1 MYIMKIYQPIL
12 QTMSAYNERKNFLR
26 QSIIAYYD
34 LETVSNRVEK
44 EIYINCAINVAKTL
58 RSMSELDQIKDEYYS
73 ITRIIKLAEWIIK
86 HIENEKQKVA
96 IRCLKLI
103 KKSNEETSIKN
114 LQFLYDLA
122 IKYPKNEEEDEIKLN
137 DEINFKTKNK
147 NMTLAEYVF
156 RYFRYFNNNNPVTL
170 LDSKAFQFKELL
182 SDETFVITPSS
193 KTTLITAYCQ
203 SGKTFLVIPVTL
215 IYLALG
221 LTPVM
226 VVLDKSQA
234 KQLMRRLRTYCKD
247 LKNHLRSLGHFTE
260 EQLNV
265 FNDTFLYYDSR
276 VKKSEDDNSLGLA
289 LTGEKPRII
298 IAIKHYQHI
307 ERINASINEFSNVV
321 LIADEA
327 QVSCC
332 YKNIDSDTYHDPSVK
347 YDNEFVKL
355 RESSQKYIAVS
366 ATVQDVIMVD
376 KTLYSDNIVY
386 IPPND
391 YYTGILNWQFKHID
405 KDEGNAVVRI
415 LNELSVEKP
424 IVRYDRRHNVTNE
437 HPIIV
442 LIKTERKKEDHLS
455 LMNSFITGRL
465 STTITE
471 GDWCVIVEHGECF
484 YVYHSSLV
492 DETIMIEEKE
502 STMKNI
508 DDDISVHYFTSNA
521 IDISDIF
528 QYIAYEGV
536 KRFQRIALISYD
548 MCKEAISFT
557 SHYDKPQNY
566 HLTHGIFLLGPKT
579 SIATATQTMNRLS
592 GNHGDNIRP
601 VIYTTEK
608 TKKDVL
614 NGFAIHDEQI
624 KELISI
630 SQKGN
635 VCISSEY
642 LETFPMFK
650 NRHSANYNK
659 VKGIEKNLI
668 ENPNKSEEEKILEK
682 PELDCINFLCK
693 INDEYEEEK
702 RKNIEL
708 YGEEYYGDDKNESDD
723 ENETEGK
730 YYILDSDNVRRNTLQ
745 YKIIEE
751 SYKQLIDHNCNGKNV
766 LRTQLIDWLLDTE
779 ELKHLTDQSIKGSF
793 DAGIKTH
800 MVKCNDINT
809 NGLLYW
815 NEKNRVYVRLNL

>member
-1 MYIMKIYQPIL
+1 
-12 QTMSAYNERKNFLR
+12 MSAYSERKNFLH
-26 QSIIAYYD
+26 QEIIGYHD
-34 LETVSNRVEK
+34 LEGVSNRVEK
-44 EIYINCAINVAKTL
+44 EIYVNCAINVAKTL
-58 RSMSELDQIKDEYYS
+58 RSMSELAPIKCEYYS
-73 ITRIIKLAEWIIK
+73 ITRIIKLAEWLIK
-86 HIENEKQKVA
+86 HIKEEKQKIA
-96 IRCLKLI
+96 KLI
-103 KKSNEETSIKN
+103 FRNIKQNKKEETFIKN

-137 DEINFKTKNK
+137 NEINLKNE
-147 NMTLAEYVF
+147 NNSMTLAEYVF

-170 LDSKAFQFKELL
+170 LDSKAFQYKELL
-182 SDETFVITPSS
+182 SDETFVIIPSN
-193 KTTLITAYCQ
+193 KTSLITAYCQ
-203 SGKTFLVIPVTL
+203 SGKTFLVIPVAL

-221 LTPVM
+221 MTPVM

-247 LKNHLRSLGHFTE
+247 LKNHLRELGHFTE
-260 EQLNV
+260 DELNV
-265 FNDTFLYYDSR
+265 FNDSFLYYDSR
-276 VKKSEDDNSLGLA
+276 VKKSEDDDSLGLA

-307 ERINASINEFSNVV
+307 ERINEMVNEFSNIV

-332 YKNIDSDTYHDPSVK
+332 YKNTDSDTYHDPSVK

-355 RESSQKYIAVS
+355 REASNKYIAVS

-391 YYTGILNWQFKHID
+391 YYTGIANWQFKHID
-405 KDEGNAVVRI
+405 KEENAVVRI
-415 LNELSVEKP
+415 LDELSTEKP

-455 LMNSFITGRL
+455 LMKFFISGRL
-465 STTITE
+465 SHTITE

-484 YVYHSSLV
+484 YLYHSSLV
-492 DETIMIEEKE
+492 DETVVIEEKE
-502 STMKNI
+502 SIIKKI
-508 DDDISVHYFTSNA
+508 DDDISAHYFSSNQ
-521 IDISDIF
+521 IDISDVF
-528 QYIAYEGV
+528 QYLAYEGV
-536 KRFQRIALISYD
+536 KRFSRIALISYD

-566 HLTHGIFLLGPKT
+566 HLTHGIFQLGPKT

-614 NGFAIHDEQI
+614 NGFAIHDDQV

-630 SQKGN
+630 SQIGN

-642 LETFPMFK
+642 LESYPIFK
-650 NRHSANYNK
+650 NRHSSNYNK

-668 ENPNKSEEEKILEK
+668 ENPNKSDEEKILEK

-693 INDEYEEEK
+693 INDEYEDEK
-702 RKNIEL
+702 KKNIEL
-708 YGEEYYGDDKNESDD
+708 YGEGYYKEKGESDGESDDD
-723 ENETEGK
+723 ENEGGIIIIKRNDLKTEKQIALFNSVFKELSKNKNKWIAKTQVLEQSGSQNQSWHWHKYGK
-730 YYILDSDNVRRNTLQ
+730 HTDDENTKEGILLS
-745 YKIIEE
+745 K
-751 SYKQLIDHNCNGKNV
+751 KN
-766 LRTQLIDWLLDTE
+766 
-779 ELKHLTDQSIKGSF
+779 
-793 DAGIKTH
+793 
-800 MVKCNDINT
+800 
-809 NGLLYW
+809 
-815 NEKNRVYVRLNL
+815 NRWFFRLN

>member
-1 MYIMKIYQPIL
+1 
-12 QTMSAYNERKNFLR
+12 
-26 QSIIAYYD
+26 
-34 LETVSNRVEK
+34 
-44 EIYINCAINVAKTL
+44 
-58 RSMSELDQIKDEYYS
+58 
-73 ITRIIKLAEWIIK
+73 
-86 HIENEKQKVA
+86 
-96 IRCLKLI
+96 
-103 KKSNEETSIKN
+103 
-114 LQFLYDLA
+114 
-122 IKYPKNEEEDEIKLN
+122 
-137 DEINFKTKNK
+137 
-147 NMTLAEYVF
+147 MTLAEYVF
-156 RYFRYFNNNNPVTL
+156 RYFRNTNHVTL
-170 LDSKAFQFKELL
+170 LDSKGFQFKEIL
-182 SDETFVITPSS
+182 SDESFVIIPSS

-226 VVLDKSQA
+226 IVLDKSQA

-260 EQLNV
+260 DELNV
-265 FNDTFLYYDSR
+265 FNDIFLYYDSR
-276 VKKSEDDNSLGLA
+276 VKKSEDDNGLSLS

-307 ERINASINEFSNVV
+307 ERINASVNEFSKIV

-332 YKNIDSDTYHDPSVK
+332 YKNIDSNTYHDPSVK
-347 YDNEFVKL
+347 YDNEFIKL
-355 RESSQKYIAVS
+355 REASYKYIAVS

-405 KDEGNAVVRI
+405 KDENAVVRI
-415 LNELSVEKP
+415 LDELSVEKLT
-424 IVRYDRRHNVTNE
+424 VRYDRRHNVENE

-442 LIKTERKKEDHLS
+442 LIKTDRKKEDHLL
-455 LMNSFITGRL
+455 LMKYFIAGRL
-465 STTITE
+465 SPLISE
-471 GDWCVIVEHGECF
+471 ADWCVIVEHGECF
-484 YVYHSSLV
+484 YLYHSSTV
-492 DETIMIEEKE
+492 DGTIMIEEKE
-502 STMKNI
+502 SIMKDI
-508 DDDISVHYFTSNA
+508 GDDISVHYFTSNA

-528 QYIAYEGV
+528 QYLAYEGV

-566 HLTHGIFLLGPKT
+566 HLTHGIFQLGPKT

-614 NGFAIHDEQI
+614 NGFVIHDEQV

-630 SQKGN
+630 SQRGN

-642 LETFPMFK
+642 LESYPIFK
-650 NRHSANYNK
+650 NRHSSNYNK

-668 ENPNKSEEEKILEK
+668 ENPNKNEEGKILEK
-682 PELDCINFLCK
+682 PDLDCINFLCK
-693 INDEYEEEK
+693 INDDYEDEK
-702 RKNIEL
+702 KKNIEL
-708 YGEEYYGDDKNESDD
+708 YGDEYYGENESGGDDD
-723 ENETEGK
+723 ENEGG
-730 YYILDSDNVRRNTLQ
+730 
-745 YKIIEE
+745 II
-751 SYKQLIDHNCNGKNV
+751 I
-766 LRTQLIDWLLDTE
+766 
-779 ELKHLTDQSIKGSF
+779 IKR
-793 DAGIKTH
+793 ITH
-800 MVKCNDINT
+800 I
-809 NGLLYW
+809 W
-815 NEKNRVYVRLNL
+815 W

>member
-1 MYIMKIYQPIL
+1 
-12 QTMSAYNERKNFLR
+12 MSAYNERKNFLH
-26 QSIIAYYD
+26 QEIIGYHD
-34 LETVSNRVEK
+34 LEGVSNRVEK
-44 EIYINCAINVAKTL
+44 EIYVNCAINVAKTL
-58 RSMSELDQIKDEYYS
+58 RSMSELAPIKCEYYS
-73 ITRIIKLAEWIIK
+73 NTRIIKLAEWLIK
-86 HIENEKQKVA
+86 HIKEEKQKVA
-96 IRCLKLI
+96 KLI
-103 KKSNEETSIKN
+103 FRNMKRNIETSIRN
-114 LQFLYDLA
+114 LDYLYQLA
-122 IKYPKNEEEDEIKLN
+122 IKYPKNEGEDEIKLN
-137 DEINFKTKNK
+137 DEINFKTENVI
-147 NMTLAEYVF
+147 MTLAEYVF

-170 LDSKAFQFKELL
+170 LDSETFQFKQLL
-182 SDETFVITPSS
+182 SDETYVITPND

-221 LTPVM
+221 ITPVM
-226 VVLDKSQA
+226 IVLDKSQA

-260 EQLNV
+260 NELNV
-265 FNDTFLYYDSR
+265 FNDTFLYYDCR
-276 VKKSEDDNSLGLA
+276 VKKSEDDDSLGLA

-307 ERINASINEFSNVV
+307 ERINALVNEFSNIV
-321 LIADEA
+321 LVADEA

-332 YKNIDSDTYHDPSVK
+332 YKNMDSDTYHDPSVK

-355 RESSQKYIAVS
+355 REASNKYIAVS

-391 YYTGILNWQFKHID
+391 YYTGILNWYFKHIG
-405 KDEGNAVVRI
+405 KDEENAVVRI
-415 LNELSVEKP
+415 LNELSVEKT
-424 IVRYDRRHNVTNE
+424 IIRFDRRHNVTNE

-442 LIKTERKKEDHLS
+442 LVKTERKKEDHLS
-455 LMNSFITGRL
+455 LMKSFITGRL
-465 STTITE
+465 SRSITDA
-471 GDWCVIVEHGECF
+471 DWCVIVEHGECF
-484 YVYHSSLV
+484 YLYHSSLV
-492 DETIMIEEKE
+492 DEKVVIEEKE
-502 STMKNI
+502 SIMKNI
-508 DDDISVHYFTSNA
+508 DDDIYVHYFTSNA
-521 IDISDIF
+521 IDISDVF
-528 QYIAYEGV
+528 QYLAYEGV

-566 HLTHGIFLLGPKT
+566 HLTHGIFQLGPKT

-614 NGFAIHDEQI
+614 NGFAVHDEQV

-642 LETFPMFK
+642 LETYPIFK
-650 NRHSANYNK
+650 NRHSSNYNK

-668 ENPNKSEEEKILEK
+668 ENPNKTEEEKILEK

-693 INDEYEEEK
+693 IDTEYEEKK

-708 YGEEYYGDDKNESDD
+708 YGEGYYIEGSESDGEGEIED
-723 ENETEGK
+723 ENIVDGVNTIKLKKWWKNKNAIVGK
-730 YYILDSDNVRRNTLQ
+730 ILRFLCAEN
-745 YKIIEE
+745 
-751 SYKQLIDHNCNGKNV
+751 KQVSVDDIMNAIDYDGSSEQFFNNIKNGSGLNA
-766 LRTQLIDWLLDTE
+766 Q
-779 ELKHLTDQSIKGSF
+779 F
-793 DAGIKTH
+793 
-800 MVKCNDINT
+800 
-809 NGLLYW
+809 GLLW
-815 NEKNRVYVRLNL
+815 NYSRNKVVINPRIYAIIIKF

>member
-1 MYIMKIYQPIL
+1 
-12 QTMSAYNERKNFLR
+12 MSAYSERKNFLH
-26 QSIIAYYD
+26 QEIIGYHD
-34 LETVSNRVEK
+34 LEGVSNRVEK
-44 EIYINCAINVAKTL
+44 EIYVNCAINVAKTL
-58 RSMSELDQIKDEYYS
+58 RSMSELAPIKCEYYS
-73 ITRIIKLAEWIIK
+73 ITRIIKLAEWLIK
-86 HIENEKQKVA
+86 HIENEKQKIA
-96 IRCLKLI
+96 KLI
-103 KKSNEETSIKN
+103 FRNIKRNTNEETATKN

-137 DEINFKTKNK
+137 NEINIKNEK
-147 NMTLAEYVF
+147 ENMTLAEYVF

-182 SDETFVITPSS
+182 SDETCVIIPCD

-260 EQLNV
+260 DELNV
-265 FNDTFLYYDSR
+265 FNDSFLYYDSR
-276 VKKSEDDNSLGLA
+276 VKKSEDDDSLGLA

-307 ERINASINEFSNVV
+307 ERINALVNEFSNIV

-391 YYTGILNWQFKHID
+391 YYTGILNWQFKHIEN
-405 KDEGNAVVRI
+405 DEKNAVVRI
-415 LNELSVEKP
+415 LDELSVEKP

-442 LIKTERKKEDHLS
+442 LVKTERKKEDHLT
-455 LMNSFITGRL
+455 LMKYFITGRL
-465 STTITE
+465 SGTINE
-471 GDWCVIVEHGECF
+471 ADWCVIVEHGECL
-484 YVYHSSLV
+484 YLYHSSLV

-502 STMKNI
+502 SIMKNI
-508 DDDISVHYFTSNA
+508 DDDISVHYFTSNS
-521 IDISDIF
+521 IDISDVF
-528 QYIAYEGV
+528 QYLAYEGV

-557 SHYDKPQNY
+557 SHYNKPENY

-601 VIYTTEK
+601 VIYTLEK

-614 NGFAIHDEQI
+614 NGFAIHDEHV
-624 KELISI
+624 KELINI

-635 VCISSEY
+635 VLISSEY
-642 LETFPMFK
+642 LETYPMFK
-650 NRHSANYNK
+650 NRHSSNYNK

-693 INDEYEEEK
+693 INDEYEDEK
-702 RKNIEL
+702 KKNIEL
-708 YGEEYYGDDKNESDD
+708 YGDEYYKEKGDGKT
-723 ENETEGK
+723 ETEPVAVPVGK
-730 YYILDSDNVRRNTLQ
+730 YYILDSDKVRRNTLQ

-751 SYKQLIDHNCNGKNV
+751 SYKQLIDHNCNGENV
-766 LRTQLIDWLLDTE
+766 LRTKLIEWLLETE
-779 ELKHLTDQSIKGSF
+779 ELKHLSDQSIKGSF

-800 MVKCNDINT
+800 MLKCDDINT

-815 NEKNRVYVRLNL
+815 NENNRVYLRLNL

>member
-1 MYIMKIYQPIL
+1 M
-12 QTMSAYNERKNFLR
+12 T
-26 QSIIAYYD
+26 IA
-34 LETVSNRVEK
+34 E
-44 EIYINCAINVAKTL
+44 
-58 RSMSELDQIKDEYYS
+58 
-73 ITRIIKLAEWIIK
+73 
-86 HIENEKQKVA
+86 H
-96 IRCLKLI
+96 
-103 KKSNEETSIKN
+103 
-114 LQFLYDLA
+114 
-122 IKYPKNEEEDEIKLN
+122 
-137 DEINFKTKNK
+137 
-147 NMTLAEYVF
+147 VF

-182 SDETFVITPSS
+182 SDETFIINPSS

-226 VVLDKSQA
+226 IVLDKSQA
-234 KQLMRRLRTYCKD
+234 KQLMRRLRTYCKE
-247 LKNHLRSLGHFTE
+247 LKNHLRELGHFTE
-260 EQLNV
+260 DELNV
-265 FNDTFLYYDSR
+265 FNDTFLYYDSQ
-276 VKKSEDDNSLGLA
+276 VKKSEDDNSLDLA

-307 ERINASINEFSNVV
+307 ERINALVNEFSNII

-332 YKNIDSDTYHDPSVK
+332 YKNMDSDSYHDPSVK

-355 RESSQKYIAVS
+355 REASNKYIAVS
-366 ATVQDVIMVD
+366 ATVQDLIMVD

-386 IPPND
+386 IHPND

-405 KDEGNAVVRI
+405 KDEENVVVRI

-424 IVRYDRRHNVTNE
+424 IIRFDRRHNVTNE
-437 HPIIV
+437 HPVIV
-442 LIKTERKKEDHLS
+442 LVKTERKKEDHLS
-455 LMNSFITGRL
+455 LMKSFITERL
-465 STTITE
+465 SQTITDA
-471 GDWCVIVEHGECF
+471 DWCVIVEHGECF
-484 YVYHSSLV
+484 YLYHSSLV
-492 DETIMIEEKE
+492 DEKVVIEDKE
-502 STMKNI
+502 SIIKNI
-508 DDDISVHYFTSNA
+508 DDIYVHYFTSNA
-521 IDISDIF
+521 IDISDVF
-528 QYIAYEGV
+528 QYLAYEGV

-566 HLTHGIFLLGPKT
+566 HLTHGIFQLGPKT

-630 SQKGN
+630 SQK
-635 VCISSEY
+635 VSSEY
-642 LETFPMFK
+642 LETYPIFK
-650 NRHSANYNK
+650 NRHSSNYNK

-668 ENPNKSEEEKILEK
+668 ENPNKTEEEKILEK

-693 INDEYEEEK
+693 INDEYEDEK

-708 YGEEYYGDDKNESDD
+708 YGEEYYNEESEEEPED
-723 ENETEGK
+723 ENIVDGVNTIKLKKWWKNKNAIVGK
-730 YYILDSDNVRRNTLQ
+730 ILRFLCAENKKVSLDDIMNAIDYNGSPEQFFNNIKNGSGLNTQFGLLWNYSRNKVVINPHI
-745 YKIIEE
+745 YKIIKE
-751 SYKQLIDHNCNGKNV
+751 
-766 LRTQLIDWLLDTE
+766 
-779 ELKHLTDQSIKGSF
+779 
-793 DAGIKTH
+793 
-800 MVKCNDINT
+800 
-809 NGLLYW
+809 
-815 NEKNRVYVRLNL
+815 

>member
-1 MYIMKIYQPIL
+1 MKIYQPIL
-12 QTMSAYNERKNFLR
+12 KMSAYNERKNFLH
-26 QSIIAYYD
+26 QEIIGYHD
-34 LETVSNRVEK
+34 LEGVSNRVEK
-44 EIYINCAINVAKTL
+44 EIYISCAINVAKTL
-58 RSMSELDQIKDEYYS
+58 RSMSELAPIKCEYYS
-73 ITRIIKLAEWIIK
+73 NTRIIKLAEWLIK
-86 HIENEKQKVA
+86 HIENEKQKIA
-96 IRCLKLI
+96 TRRLRNI
-103 KKSNEETSIKN
+103 KKGGSNLIH
-114 LQFLYDLA
+114 LQFLYQLA
-122 IKYPKNEEEDEIKLN
+122 VKYPKNEEEDEIKLN
-137 DEINFKTKNK
+137 NEINLKNE
-147 NMTLAEYVF
+147 NNSMTLAEYVF

-182 SDETFVITPSS
+182 SDETYVIIPSN
-193 KTTLITAYCQ
+193 KTSLITAYCQ

-221 LTPVM
+221 MTPVM
-226 VVLDKSQA
+226 IVLDKSQA

-247 LKNHLRSLGHFTE
+247 LKNHLRELGHFTE
-260 EQLNV
+260 DELNV
-265 FNDTFLYYDSR
+265 FNDSFLYYDSR
-276 VKKSEDDNSLGLA
+276 VKKSEDDDSLGLA

-307 ERINASINEFSNVV
+307 ERINELTNEFSNIV

-332 YKNIDSDTYHDPSVK
+332 YKNIDSDGYHDPSVK

-355 RESSQKYIAVS
+355 REASSKYIAVS

-391 YYTGILNWQFKHID
+391 YYTGITNWQFKHID
-405 KDEGNAVVRI
+405 SDEKNAVVRI
-415 LNELSVEKP
+415 LDELSVEKT
-424 IVRYDRRHNVTNE
+424 IIRFDRRHNVTNE

-442 LIKTERKKEDHLS
+442 LVKTERKKEDHLS
-455 LMNSFITGRL
+455 LMKYFITGRL
-465 STTITE
+465 SATINE
-471 GDWCVIVEHGECF
+471 ADWCVIVEHGEGF
-484 YVYHSSLV
+484 YLHHSSLL
-492 DETIMIEEKE
+492 DKKITIDDKE

-508 DDDISVHYFTSNA
+508 DDDISVHYFTSNS
-521 IDISDIF
+521 IDISDVF
-528 QYIAYEGV
+528 QYLAYEGV

-566 HLTHGIFLLGPKT
+566 HLTHGIFQLGPKT
-579 SIATATQTMNRLS
+579 SIATAIQTMNRLS

-614 NGFAIHDEQI
+614 NGFAIHDEQV

-635 VCISSEY
+635 VLISSEY
-642 LETFPMFK
+642 LETYPMFK
-650 NRHSANYNK
+650 NRHSSNYNK

-682 PELDCINFLCK
+682 PDLDCINFLCK
-693 INDEYEEEK
+693 INDEYKDEK
-702 RKNIEL
+702 KKNIEL
-708 YGEEYYGDDKNESDD
+708 YGEGYYNEGSESDGEDQNED
-723 ENETEGK
+723 ENIVDGVNTIKLKKWLRNKNAIVGK
-730 YYILDSDNVRRNTLQ
+730 ILRFLCSENKQVSVDDVMNAIDYDGSSDQFFNNIKNGSGLNAQFGLLWNYSRNTVVINPRI
-745 YKIIEE
+745 YDII
-751 SYKQLIDHNCNGKNV
+751 KK
-766 LRTQLIDWLLDTE
+766 
-779 ELKHLTDQSIKGSF
+779 
-793 DAGIKTH
+793 
-800 MVKCNDINT
+800 
-809 NGLLYW
+809 
-815 NEKNRVYVRLNL
+815 